1 VDLGRSEIND
11 GVEKYYVRW
20 WTTRRE
26 NFSKNKIKIEDDEKW
41 KKLGADSSLL
51 NTMDIQSNG

>member
-1 VDLGRSEIND
+1 LEIND
-11 GVEKYYVRW
+11 GVDEDYVRW

-26 NFSKNKIKIEDDEKW
+26 ISQQKKKNREDDEKW

-51 NTMDIQSNG
+51 NTMDMQSNG